1 MLPISWAATWFPTP
15 SELCRDV
22 ERVDNGSLASYPL
35 PVCQSALSM
44 SPKCQVIAS
53 FINLSSGE
61 GLSEVS
67 VGFSTIHNVIMEASI
82 SLEKIY
88 NTVF

>member
-1 MLPISWAATWFPTP
+1 
-15 SELCRDV
+15 
-22 ERVDNGSLASYPL
+22 
-35 PVCQSALSM
+35 M
-44 SPKCQVIAS
+44 SPKCQAIAS

-67 VGFSTIHNVIMEASI
+67 VGFSTIHNVKVEASI

-88 NTVF
+88 NTIF